1 VVASDIPTSS
11 LTVLLPFA
19 MGKYDM
25 QNLVR
30 YHAA

>member
-1 VVASDIPTSS
+1 MVASDIPTSG

-19 MGKYDM
+19 VGKYDM

-30 YHAA
+30 YDAA